1 MALMGWA
8 THVLQWLATN
18 TLQKFSGVNRK
29 KLPQFGLIDEILDHE
44 VGIAS
49 NRVLESHG
57 EFVNESCTH
66 RPSRHGSWFG
76 LKSFRTKI
84 RGLNWWLG
92 RSRNTV
98 AVGEPVAGLRCA
110 RSLIRENSC
119 FARSRCGFDSRRV
132 QMHSKK
138 FYIFKLKFF
147 YSFFHYNFM
156 FRYFFFI
163 NSFCFCF
170 FFCILF
176 STISTR
182 FFFFNSK
189 AKLNYFKYYF
199 PIKRAWRNW

>member
-29 KLPQFGLIDEILDHE
+29 KLPQFGLVDEILGHE

-76 LKSFRTKI
+76 LKSFYTKI

-98 AVGEPVAGLRCA
+98 AVGEPVAGLRWA

-132 QMHSKK
+132 QMRSIN
-138 FYIFKLKFF
+138 FYKVGTKHYYYFLFF
-147 YSFFHYNFM
+147 FFL
-156 FRYFFFI
+156 FRYFFI
-163 NSFCFCF
+163 VGF
-170 FFCILF
+170 FFSSSFFCTLF
-176 STISTR
+176 STI
-182 FFFFNSK
+182 
-189 AKLNYFKYYF
+189 YFKNSNF
-199 PIKRAWRNW
+199 SNNFILPGKRAWRNW